1 MSLLDEITDTF
12 KREKGFD
19 RLFSLFIKK
28 YKSYERVEKGISVV
42 VNNPTPEEKRA
53 ISGFIGKDYSKHGTI
68 KLSAEKMEKAI
79 LKTKYGKVLDSISFQ
94 DIVASYHGEH
104 LVSNREEEERFIEER
119 ETYFN
124 AFERTARSNLMV
136 TLLEWMRRTKHNRFY
151 QLYKQDREA
160 LTHTM
165 HHLNQAFALF
175 PLENYEYLAVFASNA
190 TGNPHAFDTGENDGK
205 LLIYA
210 LQIIRSIERDTDI
223 KELNAEERA
232 ELLYEFRIMPD
243 DLLNFVS
250 VFNATGKNKN
260 GTDNLLLAGAVQEKS
275 FFHLPL
281 KEVVKLTRVES
292 VSCANRL
299 FMIENSSVASHVVSE
314 LIKGDIHE
322 TIISGNGQFKIAT
335 LKFLDAFVEG
345 GGVIYYSGD
354 FDPEGVLMA
363 FKLKKRYGDR
373 LRYWH
378 YDVEAYHKALSHL
391 PISDRRL
398 RQLNM
403 VADPALTPL
412 IDGLK
417 KIRRSGYQEKLLS
430 DIVQD
435 LKER

>member
-1 MSLLDEITDTF
+1 
-12 KREKGFD
+12 
-19 RLFSLFIKK
+19 
-28 YKSYERVEKGISVV
+28 
-42 VNNPTPEEKRA
+42 
-53 ISGFIGKDYSKHGTI
+53 
-68 KLSAEKMEKAI
+68 
-79 LKTKYGKVLDSISFQ
+79 
-94 DIVASYHGEH
+94 
-104 LVSNREEEERFIEER
+104 
-119 ETYFN
+119 
-124 AFERTARSNLMV
+124 
-136 TLLEWMRRTKHNRFY
+136 
-151 QLYKQDREA
+151 
-160 LTHTM
+160 
-165 HHLNQAFALF
+165 
-175 PLENYEYLAVFASNA
+175 
-190 TGNPHAFDTGENDGK
+190 
-205 LLIYA
+205 
-210 LQIIRSIERDTDI
+210 
-223 KELNAEERA
+223 
-232 ELLYEFRIMPD
+232 
-243 DLLNFVS
+243 
-250 VFNATGKNKN
+250 
-260 GTDNLLLAGAVQEKS
+260 
-275 FFHLPL
+275 
-281 KEVVKLTRVES
+281 
-292 VSCANRL
+292 
-299 FMIENSSVASHVVSE
+299 E
-314 LIKGDIHE
+314 LIKSDIHE